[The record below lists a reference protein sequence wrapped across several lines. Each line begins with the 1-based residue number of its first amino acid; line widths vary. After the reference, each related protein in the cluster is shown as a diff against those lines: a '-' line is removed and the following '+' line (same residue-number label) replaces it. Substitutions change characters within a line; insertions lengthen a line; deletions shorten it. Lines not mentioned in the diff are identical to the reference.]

1 MTPLLRR
8 TQWCVLALLAGPAF
22 LGPARATGDPLE
34 QALQAAFRPAAIAGL
49 SLYTPTFEIAG
60 HRIGV
65 APLTVVETGADTYV
79 LSGTLTYQAEDDSS
93 RESLVFRVAKK
104 RGGPPVIS
112 AEYRLGKGAWAPLSA
127 PLQDALTR
135 FRTGRSLTPEQQQE
149 ERRRFDA
156 ATTRALDGTSR
167 RAAEFLIARIALGD
181 GC

>member
-1 MTPLLRR
+1 MTPRFRPIQLIGL
-8 TQWCVLALLAGPAF
+8 TVLAALAF
-22 LGPARATGDPLE
+22 HRPARSAGDPLE
-34 QALQAAFRPAAIAGL
+34 QALQAAFRPSDIAGL
-49 SLYTPTFEIAG
+49 NLFTPTFEIDG

-79 LSGTLTYQAEDDSS
+79 LSGMLTYQAEAGSS
-93 RESLVFRVAKK
+93 RESLVFRVDKK
-104 RGGPPVIS
+104 RGGTPVIR
-112 AEYRLGKGAWAPLSA
+112 AEYRLGKGAWTPLSA

-135 FRTGRSLTPEQQQE
+135 FRTGRTLTPEQQQE

-156 ATTRALDGTSR
+156 ATTLSLDGTSR